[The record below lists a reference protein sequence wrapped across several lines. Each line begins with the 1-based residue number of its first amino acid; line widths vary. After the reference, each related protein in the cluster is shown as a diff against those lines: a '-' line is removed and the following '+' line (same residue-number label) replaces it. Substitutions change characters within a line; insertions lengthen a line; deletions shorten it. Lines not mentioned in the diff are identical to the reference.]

1 MKIRSRKTNRNSRYE
16 LDDFLLKEFS
26 KDKETFIA
34 DTELSCNECDE
45 QESVAVHRDS
55 PLSFLVK
62 FKMDNSKDPKAIR
75 GITSGFILPPDLT
88 YEHQPSESLFS
99 SVAQNHYNLRTTE
112 TKLRNLAAQLF
123 ADDSMHIGFKKD
135 EVKSYLCGAVHDEDW
150 HNALARPDRTKW
162 RAFVAKA
169 LKAALVADYGPIEAT
184 AVEEALA
191 IDSEG
196 YLARVRTVREY
207 GGFNEAELSLLGQYK
222 SEGEA

>member
-1 MKIRSRKTNRNSRYE
+1 MKIRSRKTNRNSPFE
-16 LDDFLLKEFS
+16 LEDFLLKEFS

-75 GITSGFILPPDLT
+75 AITSGFILPPDLT

-99 SVAQNHYNLRTTE
+99 SVAQNHYNLHATE
-112 TKLRNLAAQLF
+112 VELRDLAKQLY
-123 ADDSMHIGFKKD
+123 AEDSMHVNFLKAD
-135 EVKSYLCGAVHDEDW
+135 VKRYLCGAVHQEEW
-150 HNALARPDRTKW
+150 HNALARSDRTKW
-162 RAFVAKA
+162 RAFVARA
-169 LKAALVADYGPIEAT
+169 LKAALIADYGPIEAT

-191 IDSEG
+191 IDREG
-196 YLARVRTVREY
+196 FLAKVRTVKEY
-207 GGFNEAELSLLGQYK
+207 GGFNGAELSLLRQHK
-222 SEGEA
+222 SVGKV